1 MHQPLRGFLVE
12 IGDVFHNI
20 ISRKTLNRPK
30 EMNAVSTKVLLPF
43 FPPVCTF
50 APSLFSQ
57 VGLTILWNTKLP
69 NLQLHIVKPPFLHLH
84 FYIANLTRFGL
95 FYGLPKCSAC
105 PQKNPLIAQ
114 FFLKVI
120 FAKSLSFWAVFFW
133 GGGGAWISGLPS
145 YLLGY
150 ILTNLHTHPLRLPMH
165 LPTYLPRCRPLS
177 SPTYILG
184 NQLMTKFPSMQ
195 VYKFA
200 NLQNQKL

>member
-1 MHQPLRGFLVE
+1 
-12 IGDVFHNI
+12 
-20 ISRKTLNRPK
+20 
-30 EMNAVSTKVLLPF
+30 MNAVSTKVLLPF

-57 VGLTILWNTKLP
+57 VGLTILWNTNCQIYNFTLS
-69 NLQLHIVKPPFLHLH
+69 NHHFLHCK
-84 FYIANLTRFGL
+84 FDKFTL
-95 FYGLPKCSAC
+95 FYPKCSAC
-105 PQKNPLIAQ
+105 PQKTPLIAQ

-120 FAKSLSFWAVFFW
+120 FAKTLSFWAVFFW
-133 GGGGAWISGLPS
+133 GGWGAWISGLPS

-177 SPTYILG
+177 SPTYNLG
-184 NQLMTKFPSMQ
+184 NQLMTKFASMQ

>member
-1 MHQPLRGFLVE
+1 
-12 IGDVFHNI
+12 
-20 ISRKTLNRPK
+20 
-30 EMNAVSTKVLLPF
+30 MNAVSTKVLLPF

-50 APSLFSQ
+50 APSLVSQ